1 MTNLYFGLLLHFVG
15 DYLLQNDWLATKKTK
30 SDMDRHIVCLCGSTI
45 FKEAF
50 ENANKN
56 FTSSG
61 AIVLSV
67 GWFAHCDSE
76 PLSEEQKKELDE
88 LHLDKIRMADD
99 VIFLNVG
106 GYLGESSLREL
117 KFCVENN
124 KIVWMLNPDKVPLE
138 ARRILDGYMYYAS
151 RYDHNVYP
159 PKLRGN

>member
-1 MTNLYFGLLLHFVG
+1 MN
-15 DYLLQNDWLATKKTK
+15 
-30 SDMDRHIVCLCGSTI
+30 RRIICLCGSTR

-67 GWFAHCDSE
+67 GWFGHLDPE
-76 PLSEEQKKELDE
+76 PLSKEQKKDLDE
-88 LHLDKIRMADD
+88 LHLDKIRMADE

-138 ARRILDGYMYYAS
+138 AQKILESYTYYAS
-151 RYDHNVYP
+151 KYKH
-159 PKLRGN
+159 